1 MNSNSIIIIEKI
13 GGGCLVID
21 PKKIISLIIGRK
33 DSDMLS
39 IYSVTEEYKKSKQYL
54 VKKNVYLVENILKKD
69 PFVEFTLDDVELSIY
84 INKEYINYI
93 ETNVKNGGETF
104 TSIDNIVYTI
114 DKDLY
119 KIKETALEIKTRIN
133 GTIEEDES

>member
-1 MNSNSIIIIEKI
+1 MESKLVIIDKI
-13 GGGCLVID
+13 GGGCLIID
-21 PKKIISLIIGRK
+21 PKNIISLIIGRK

-39 IYSVTEEYKKSKQYL
+39 IYSSTEDFKKSKQYL
-54 VKKNVYLVENILKKD
+54 IKKNIYLVENILKKD
-69 PFVEFTLDDVELSIY
+69 PFIEFTLDDVELPIY